1 MPEAIDRPKSK
12 IKVRIFRLEN
22 RLRDK
27 VGGLGAGRDKLSISL
42 VALEKAQAALTALSE
57 DYPDWVSKHIEQ
69 LVDLTVKSANDP
81 EKRKD
86 FFAEIHAI
94 AHDMKGQGGTF
105 GYILVTIFADSLHK
119 FTSKTSGVS
128 DHHLEIVKA
137 HVDVMRAVIKGR
149 IQGKGGE
156 TGKQLIENLQKAIK
170 KYDPKNQLIQ

>member
-1 MPEAIDRPKSK
+1 MPDAITKLKPN

-27 VGGLGAGRDKLSISL
+27 VGGHGAGRERLNISL
-42 VALEKAQAALTALSE
+42 EALEKAQAALAALSE
-57 DYPDWVSKHIEQ
+57 DYPDWVSKHIQQ
-69 LVDLTVKSANDP
+69 LVDLTVKSALTP

-105 GYILVTIFADSLHK
+105 GYILVTIFADSLHN
-119 FTSKTSGVS
+119 FTSKTSGVT
-128 DHHLEIVKA
+128 DQHLEIVKA

-149 IQGKGGE
+149 VQGKGGE
-156 TGKQLIENLQKAIK
+156 TGKQLIDNLQRAIK
-170 KYDPKNQLIQ
+170 KYEPKNQLIQ